1 MIGGIILTIA
11 GLGALCVLLYN
22 FAVYALPAYVGLSV
36 GYWAI
41 STGAGTVGGI
51 AIGLVAGGMIFGV
64 GQAISSTTRW
74 AALRWI
80 VILLF
85 GVPAVIAGYSM
96 MLHFSEQFGMP
107 SPIWRHI
114 FAAVAGAATGFTAV
128 ARLGAGSTR
137 PPSLEG
143 VGPFH
148 SSPTGFQ
155 RTMLL
160 PEQMEP
166 PPSVRRQRGLPFAHR
181 RVSNP
186 GRR

>member
-41 STGAGTVGGI
+41 STGAGAVGGI
-51 AIGLVAGGMIFGV
+51 AVGLVAGGMIFGV

-85 GVPAVIAGYSM
+85 GIPAVIAGYSM

-114 FAAVAGAATGFTAV
+114 FAAVAGAATGLTV
-128 ARLGAGSTR
+128 VVRLGAGSTR
-137 PPSLEG
+137 PPSPEG
-143 VGPFH
+143 VAPLHPRPIG
-148 SSPTGFQ
+148 SQ
-155 RTMLL
+155 RTMLVPERTEPL
-160 PEQMEP
+160 PTP
-166 PPSVRRQRGLPFAHR
+166 RRERTLDR
-181 RVSNP
+181 RTAGS
-186 GRR
+186 GRP

>member
-41 STGAGTVGGI
+41 SSGAGTVGGI
-51 AIGLVAGGMIFGV
+51 AVGLVAGGMIFGV
-64 GQAISSTTRW
+64 GQAISSTTHW

-85 GVPAVIAGYSM
+85 GIPAVIAGYSM

-114 FAAVAGAATGFTAV
+114 FAVAAGAATGFTV
-128 ARLGAGSTR
+128 VVRLGAGSTR
-137 PPSLEG
+137 PPWLGG
-143 VGPFH
+143 VDPLH
-148 SSPTGFQ
+148 PRPTGLQ
-155 RTMLL
+155 RTMLV

-166 PPSVRRQRGLPFAHR
+166 PPSARRQRGLPFAHR
-181 RVSNP
+181 RAVNP